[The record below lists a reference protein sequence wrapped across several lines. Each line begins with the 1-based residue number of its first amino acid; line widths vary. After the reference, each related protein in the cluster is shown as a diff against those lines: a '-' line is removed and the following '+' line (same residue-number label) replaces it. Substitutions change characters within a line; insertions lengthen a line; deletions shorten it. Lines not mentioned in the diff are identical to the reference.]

1 MNCPD
6 CGASD
11 QIAESYC
18 RLCGEWLG
26 KRGGQLAYKPEDKL
40 TSMVVFSA
48 MSAVFALTS
57 AIVLMATYF
66 GTDEAKWSIYMVN
79 AFCLVIAVHQSVNFW
94 YALEVKLRHRRARR
108 GAVTPTIDRKTKEL
122 EPPPMAQP
130 FEFRDIA
137 SVTEHT
143 TDRLVVPTP
152 ARPMAAL
159 DADQNRER

>member
-18 RLCGEWLG
+18 RQCGEWLG
-26 KRGGQLAYKPEDKL
+26 KRGGQLAHKPEDKL

-66 GTDEAKWSIYMVN
+66 GTAEAKWSIYMAN
-79 AFCLVIAVHQSVNFW
+79 AFCLVIAVHQSINFW

-108 GAVTPTIDRKTKEL
+108 GVGAPKIDRSTKQL
-122 EPPPMAQP
+122 EAPPQAQP
-130 FEFRDIA
+130 FEMRDVA

-143 TDRLVVPTP
+143 TDLLPRT
-152 ARPMAAL
+152 
-159 DADQNRER
+159 QNPER

>member
-1 MNCPD
+1 MNCTE
-6 CGASD
+6 CGAGE

-18 RLCGEWLG
+18 RQCGEWLG
-26 KRGGQLAYKPEDKL
+26 KRVGNIASRPEDKL
-40 TSMVVFSA
+40 TSMVIFSA

-94 YALEVKLRHRRARR
+94 YALETKLRHRRARK
-108 GAVTPTIDRKTKEL
+108 GAGAPKIDRTTKEL
-122 EPPPMAQP
+122 SPPPMAQP
-130 FEFRDIA
+130 FELGSVP

-143 TDRLVVPTP
+143 TDRLVVPVRAEQTRD
-152 ARPMAAL
+152 AR
-159 DADQNRER
+159 

>member
-1 MNCPD
+1 MNCTD
-6 CGASD
+6 CGAGD

-18 RLCGEWLG
+18 RQCGEWLG
-26 KRGGQLAYKPEDKL
+26 KRVDSIASRPEDKL
-40 TSMVVFSA
+40 TSMVIFSA

-94 YALEVKLRHRRARR
+94 YALETKLRHRRARR
-108 GAVTPTIDRKTKEL
+108 GAGSPKIDRTTKEL

-130 FEFRDIA
+130 FELGSVP

-143 TDRLVVPTP
+143 TDRLIVP
-152 ARPMAAL
+152 AR
-159 DADQNRER
+159 ADQIRDAR

>member
-6 CGASD
+6 CGAID

-18 RLCGEWLG
+18 RQCGEWLG
-26 KRGGQLAYKPEDKL
+26 NRVGSIAPKPEDKM

-79 AFCLVIAVHQSVNFW
+79 AFCLVIAVHQSINFW
-94 YALEVKLRHRRARR
+94 YALETKLRHRRARR
-108 GAVTPTIDRKTKEL
+108 GTGAPKFDRTTKQL
-122 EPPPMAQP
+122 EAPPQAQP
-130 FEFRDIA
+130 FELRDIA

-143 TDRLVVPTP
+143 TDRLVVP
-152 ARPMAAL
+152 ARA
-159 DADQNRER
+159 ERDRNAM

>member
-11 QIAESYC
+11 QTAESYC
-18 RLCGEWLG
+18 RQCGEWLG
-26 KRGGQLAYKPEDKL
+26 KRGGSVAQKPDDKL
-40 TSMVVFSA
+40 TSMVIFSA

-79 AFCLVIAVHQSVNFW
+79 AFCLVIFVHQSVNFW
-94 YALEVKLRHRRARR
+94 YALETKLRHRRARK
-108 GAVTPTIDRKTKEL
+108 GAGAPKIDRSTKQL
-122 EPPPMAQP
+122 EAPPQAQP
-130 FEFRDIA
+130 FEFRDVA

-143 TDRLVVPTP
+143 TDRLVVPP
-152 ARPMAAL
+152 RG
-159 DADQNRER
+159 ERDRGAP